1 MIRNRSV
8 TAMRLVITRQG
19 EACSHLACVSLGGPG
34 EPEILAML
42 YVRGAGASAPLDYD
56 DAVALRDWLSAW
68 IVKQG
73 RVDPPVELD
82 EWKGLD
88 PERLVMLTGPGDHS
102 AREPSCGTALVEVE
116 ADRCPECGWAS
127 IHTRDC
133 SRRPP

>member
-82 EWKGLD
+82 EWKDLD

-102 AREPSCGTALVEVE
+102 ARELPDKACPCVGCRNGFAYCEVE
-116 ADRCPECGWAS
+116 DGIS
-127 IHTRDC
+127 RD
-133 SRRPP
+133 